1 MYPGDSIFD
10 PFIGHLQI
18 FAPLKHKSTETEFV
32 TLSTTIQ
39 NGRLRQRVASDH
51 LVGLSNAAIQAV
63 VAAFVGDFDKA
74 SDIDIATETLKRCLL
89 RLKAQ
94 VVQGIDIVAL
104 QQFEILLSVQ
114 TVLTTESID

>member
-10 PFIGHLQI
+10 PFISHLRI
-18 FAPLKHKSTETEFV
+18 FTTLKHKSTETEFV

-51 LVGLSNAAIQAV
+51 LIGLSNAAIQAV

-94 VVQGIDIVAL
+94 VV
-104 QQFEILLSVQ
+104 
-114 TVLTTESID
+114 

>member
-1 MYPGDSIFD
+1 
-10 PFIGHLQI
+10 
-18 FAPLKHKSTETEFV
+18 
-32 TLSTTIQ
+32 
-39 NGRLRQRVASDH
+39 
-51 LVGLSNAAIQAV
+51 LSNAAIQAV

-114 TVLTTESID
+114 TVLTTESIDCMFHLY